1 MRHEQD
7 NKEVVRKAI
16 EAFNQRDLERFFSFH
31 TDDTTSHE
39 VYFEEPL
46 GRQDFEAFLARFFV
60 AYPDARID
68 TRNMIAEGDTV
79 VVENV
84 LTGTFIGEF
93 QGIQPTR
100 RSYRSR
106 EAVVFELEG
115 GKIKTARIYQDQK
128 STEQQLGLA

>member
-1 MRHEQD
+1 MRREQE

-31 TDDTTSHE
+31 TNDTTSHE
-39 VYFEEPL
+39 VYFESPL
-46 GRQDFEAFLARFFV
+46 GREEFETFLGRFFV
-60 AYPDARID
+60 AFPDAHID
-68 TRNMIAEGDTV
+68 TRNMLAEGDTV

-93 QGIQPTR
+93 QGTRPTR

-106 EAVVFELEG
+106 EAVVFELEN